1 MRRGLDQRRALISGG
16 VDQPAQRVLN
26 SCSHPPEDFHSP
38 ALCAYL
44 RSLPSLDTTTTTD
57 IQSRISKSTDS
68 VLWFEARVDQQR
80 AEHVDADRGAQSD
93 RPERDN
99 CQAARRAIWASPA
112 PDPSPITLSLA
123 D

>member
-1 MRRGLDQRRALISGG
+1 M
-16 VDQPAQRVLN
+16 
-26 SCSHPPEDFHSP
+26 
-38 ALCAYL
+38 
-44 RSLPSLDTTTTTD
+44 DTTTTTD

-112 PDPSPITLSLA
+112 LITHHSLSRGLNCSGFGGRRGHRRRRPCPPLARLRRRRSPPPGTIMTGIL
-123 D
+123 